1 MTSTPILLLVLL
13 EVTLTA
19 SPAPAQA
26 SRAADIAAQQAEKS
40 KQLTAVE
47 TGRSPDPAAEEYT
60 ADTLIARRDAI
71 GRAWLTAVNPVI
83 EPAHPSWASP
93 ARAFFRRI
101 GTGWKLVGFERVPDG
116 TRP

>member
-1 MTSTPILLLVLL
+1 MTATPVLALVLL
-13 EVTLTA
+13 AITLTA
-19 SPAPAQA
+19 SPAPAQD

-40 KQLTAVE
+40 TQLTTVE
-47 TGRSPDPAAEEYT
+47 TGRYSDPVEEYT

-83 EPAHPSWASP
+83 EPAHPSWANP
-93 ARAFFRRI
+93 ARAFFWRI
-101 GTGWKLVGFERVPDG
+101 GTGWKLVGFERLPDG